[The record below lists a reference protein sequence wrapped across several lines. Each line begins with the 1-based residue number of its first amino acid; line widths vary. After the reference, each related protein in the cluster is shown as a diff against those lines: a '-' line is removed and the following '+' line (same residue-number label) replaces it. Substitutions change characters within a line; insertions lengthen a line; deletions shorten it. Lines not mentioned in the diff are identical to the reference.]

1 MLNVLNIA
9 ARELRSLF
17 LSPLSWA
24 VLAITQAFVA
34 YAFLV
39 KLELFLE
46 LKPYLPGLPGAPGL
60 TAIVVAPALKAAGM
74 VMLLATPLVTMRLI
88 SEERRSG
95 TLSLLLSA
103 PISMTEIVIGKYVG
117 VMSFFAIV
125 VLVIVP
131 TPLSL
136 LAGGSLDY
144 GLLASGF
151 LGLLLLIAS
160 FAAVGLFMSTM
171 TSHPA
176 VAAIGTFGVL
186 LALWNVNW
194 ASTGAAEGV
203 RPLFSYLATTSH
215 FNALLRGVVDSADLV
230 YYLLVIITFLLLA
243 IRRLDATRLGH

>member
-9 ARELRSLF
+9 ARELRSLL
-17 LSPLSWA
+17 LSPLSWV

-74 VMLLATPLVTMRLI
+74 VMLLATPLVTMRLV

-103 PISMTEIVIGKYVG
+103 PISMTDIVIGKYVG
-117 VMSFFAIV
+117 VMSFFAIA

-160 FAAVGLFMSTM
+160 FTAVGLFMSTM
-171 TSHPA
+171 TSHPE
-176 VAAIGTFGVL
+176 VAAISSFGVL

-194 ASTGAAEGV
+194 AGTGAAEGV
-203 RPLFSYLATTSH
+203 RPLFSYLAISSH
-215 FNALLRGVVDSADLV
+215 FNALLRGVVDSADLI

-243 IRRLDATRLGH
+243 IRRLDAMRIGH

>member
-1 MLNVLNIA
+1 VNILNIA

-34 YAFLV
+34 YALLV
-39 KLELFLE
+39 KLELFLQ
-46 LKPYLPGLPGAPGL
+46 LKPHLPGLPGAPGL

-74 VMLLATPLVTMRLI
+74 VMLLAAPLVTMRLV

-103 PISMTEIVIGKYVG
+103 PVSMTDIVLGKFLG
-117 VMSFFAIV
+117 VMSFFSIV
-125 VLVIVP
+125 ALVILL

-136 LAGGSLDY
+136 LTGGTLDY

-160 FAAVGLFMSTM
+160 FAAAGLFMSTL
-171 TSHPA
+171 TAHPA
-176 VAAIGTFGVL
+176 VAAVSTFGL
-186 LALWNVNW
+186 LLLLWNLDW
-194 ASTGAAEGV
+194 AGTGAAEGV
-203 RPLFSYLATTSH
+203 RSLFSYLAVTSH
-215 FNALLRGVVDSADLV
+215 FNALLQGVVDSADLI
-230 YYLLVIITFLLLA
+230 YSLLMVATFLVLA
-243 IRRLDATRLGH
+243 IRRLDAMRLGH

>member
-1 MLNVLNIA
+1 MNILNIA

-34 YAFLV
+34 YALLV
-39 KLELFLE
+39 KLELFLQ
-46 LKPYLPGLPGAPGL
+46 LKPHLPGLPGAPGL

-74 VMLLATPLVTMRLI
+74 VMLLAAPLVTMRLV

-103 PISMTEIVIGKYVG
+103 PVSMTDIVLGKFLG
-117 VMSFFAIV
+117 VMSFFSIV
-125 VLVIVP
+125 ALVILL

-136 LAGGSLDY
+136 LTGGTLDY

-160 FAAVGLFMSTM
+160 FAAAGLFMSTL
-171 TSHPA
+171 TAHPA
-176 VAAIGTFGVL
+176 VAAVSTFGL
-186 LALWNVNW
+186 LLLLWNLDW
-194 ASTGAAEGV
+194 AGTGAAEGV
-203 RPLFSYLATTSH
+203 RSLFSYLAVTSH
-215 FNALLRGVVDSADLV
+215 FNALLQGVVDSADLI
-230 YYLLVIITFLLLA
+230 YSLLMVATFLVLA
-243 IRRLDATRLGH
+243 IRRLDAMRLGR